1 MAKRIAFSML
11 SMLFFLNIPLV
22 SEIDCMPWHGPVA
35 QTEIASHKRLTAAGA
50 AGAAGARLCVAFG
63 HVEHGCCKDLHF
75 GGSKMMNNWSQD
87 ADFIRFWV
95 LQNASKARR

>member
-1 MAKRIAFSML
+1 MAQWLKLKSPRTKGS
-11 SMLFFLNIPLV
+11 
-22 SEIDCMPWHGPVA
+22 VA
-35 QTEIASHKRLTAAGA
+35 GAAGA
-50 AGAAGARLCVAFG
+50 AGAGARLCVAFG

>member
-1 MAKRIAFSML
+1 
-11 SMLFFLNIPLV
+11 
-22 SEIDCMPWHGPVA
+22 MPWHGPVA

-50 AGAAGARLCVAFG
+50 AGAAGAGARLCVAFG